1 MTKESTYLPTI
12 RLWTRDRLVLY
23 MALAT
28 SLESNEIKLYVAPSL
43 LKLSGHLV
51 CMDSILIVSQTRHR
65 RSSGKKISLQQ
76 NYFIKNNKTSYISVQ
91 VTLLLV
97 ILLLWILCHTQ
108 EKPLKRLNQNLK
120 KLSQAEGKKWH
131 VGGCNFSND

>member
-12 RLWTRDRLVLY
+12 RLWTRNRLVLY

-28 SLESNEIKLYVAPSL
+28 SLENNEIKLYVAPSL

-65 RSSGKKISLQQ
+65 RSSVKKISLQQ

-131 VGGCNFSND
+131 VGGCNFNND

>member
-12 RLWTRDRLVLY
+12 RLWTRNRLVLY

-28 SLESNEIKLYVAPSL
+28 SLENNEIKLYVAPSL

-65 RSSGKKISLQQ
+65 RSSVKKISLQQ

>member
-1 MTKESTYLPTI
+1 M
-12 RLWTRDRLVLY
+12 
-23 MALAT
+23 
-28 SLESNEIKLYVAPSL
+28 
-43 LKLSGHLV
+43 
-51 CMDSILIVSQTRHR
+51 
-65 RSSGKKISLQQ
+65 
-76 NYFIKNNKTSYISVQ
+76 Q

-131 VGGCNFSND
+131 VGVCNETVLDENGNRKLKVLIPSAHYKFLVSKI

>member
-65 RSSGKKISLQQ
+65 RSSVKKISLQQ

>member
-1 MTKESTYLPTI
+1 M
-12 RLWTRDRLVLY
+12 
-23 MALAT
+23 
-28 SLESNEIKLYVAPSL
+28 
-43 LKLSGHLV
+43 
-51 CMDSILIVSQTRHR
+51 
-65 RSSGKKISLQQ
+65 
-76 NYFIKNNKTSYISVQ
+76 
-91 VTLLLV
+91 LLV